1 MKAHLE
7 GIWHN
12 ENISLD
18 LLHLYQEIMN
28 IENAPRPDLD
38 VTKRAESFV
47 KKLFRHV
54 PTVSSIWYLGT
65 AIKRLFLII
74 LTVLFL
80 APCLIKKLIDD
91 LWIIKASIYEN
102 GLQLKEHKRVLI

>member
-12 ENISLD
+12 ENISLH
-18 LLHLYQEIMN
+18 LLHLHQKIIN
-28 IENAPRPDLD
+28 IEKAPRPDLD

-54 PTVSSIWYLGT
+54 PTIDSILYLGV
-65 AIKRLFLII
+65 AIGGLFLII

-91 LWIIKASIYEN
+91 LWIIKASIYGN
-102 GLQLKEHKRVLI
+102 CLRLKEHKRAPI

>member
-12 ENISLD
+12 KNISLD
-18 LLHLYQEIMN
+18 LLHLHQKIIN

-54 PTVSSIWYLGT
+54 PTVSSIWYLGV
-65 AIKRLFLII
+65 AIRRLFLII

-91 LWIIKASIYEN
+91 LWMIKASIYGN
-102 GLQLKEHKRVLI
+102 GLRLKEHKRAPI

>member
-1 MKAHLE
+1 MKSHLE

-18 LLHLYQEIMN
+18 LLHLHQEIMS

-38 VTKRAESFV
+38 VAKRAESFV
-47 KKLFRHV
+47 KKPFRHV
-54 PTVSSIWYLGT
+54 PTVNSIWYLGV
-65 AIKRLFLII
+65 AIGGLFLII

-80 APCLIKKLIDD
+80 APCLIKNLIDD
-91 LWIIKASIYEN
+91 LCMIKASIYGN
-102 GLQLKEHKRVLI
+102 GLRLKEHKRTPI

>member
-1 MKAHLE
+1 M
-7 GIWHN
+7 
-12 ENISLD
+12 
-18 LLHLYQEIMN
+18 LHLHQKVINM
-28 IENAPRPDLD
+28 ENAPRPDLD

-74 LTVLFL
+74 LIVLFPT
-80 APCLIKKLIDD
+80 PCLIKKLIDD
-91 LWIIKASIYEN
+91 LWIIKASIYGN
-102 GLQLKEHKRVLI
+102 GLRLKEHKRAPI

>member
-1 MKAHLE
+1 M
-7 GIWHN
+7 
-12 ENISLD
+12 
-18 LLHLYQEIMN
+18 LHLHQKVINM
-28 IENAPRPDLD
+28 ENAPRPDLD

-74 LTVLFL
+74 LIVLFVINL
-80 APCLIKKLIDD
+80 FCWYKDKQNFLNKQI
-91 LWIIKASIYEN
+91 
-102 GLQLKEHKRVLI
+102 LQNYDKGH